1 MHRMI
6 EHSLVHLPQA
16 IRDVEWRVS
25 IYLVHL
31 SRPTFV
37 EQERGT
43 KRVAIACQG
52 GGSHS
57 AFTAGVLK
65 RLLAEKLERYEIV
78 ALSGTSG
85 GAICALLVWYALLR
99 DDRREAA
106 RLLDSFWQSVSA
118 GSPAEL
124 VLNDM
129 SVAAARSQGS
139 VATPLVTPYLYPEWG
154 KAALKEL
161 LEGVVDFGEIRRLV
175 TEASSKLL
183 IGAVEV
189 RSGEFEVFRNAEVT
203 AEKVLASCAL
213 PMMFRAVRIGDD
225 GVYWDGLFSQNPP
238 IRDFMREFP
247 DAGSK
252 PDEIWL
258 IQINP
263 QRRKREPMAM
273 ADILNRRG
281 ELAGNLS
288 LHQEIDFLYEIN
300 SLLPYLPEDR
310 YKHIEVRKIELL
322 RELDA
327 ASKMDRSPSFIREML
342 AYGEEQAEEFLKGVS

>member
-1 MHRMI
+1 MER
-6 EHSLVHLPQA
+6 
-16 IRDVEWRVS
+16 
-25 IYLVHL
+25 
-31 SRPTFV
+31 
-37 EQERGT
+37 ERGT

-85 GAICALLVWYALLR
+85 GAICALLVWYALLKG
-99 DDRREAA
+99 DRREAV
-106 RLLDSFWQSVSA
+106 RLLDSFWESISA
-118 GSPAEL
+118 SSPKER
-124 VLNDM
+124 VLNDL
-129 SVAAARSQGS
+129 SVEATRRQGT

-154 KAALKEL
+154 KARLKQMLEEL
-161 LEGVVDFGEIRRLV
+161 VAFEKIEELV
-175 TEASSKLL
+175 TASSLKLL
-183 IGAVEV
+183 VGAVEV
-189 RSGEFEVFRNAEVT
+189 NTGEFEVFRNAEVT
-203 AEKVLASCAL
+203 VEKILASCAL
-213 PMMFRAVRIGDD
+213 PTLFRAVRIGDD

-247 DAGSK
+247 DANTK
-252 PDEIWL
+252 PDEIWS

-263 QRRKREPMAM
+263 QRREQEPREM
-273 ADILNRRG
+273 ADILNRRN

-300 SLLPYLPEDR
+300 GLLSYLPKDR
-310 YKHIEVRKIELL
+310 YKHIEVRKIEML

-327 ASKMDRSPSFIREML
+327 ASKLDRRPYFIREMF
-342 AYGEEQAEEFLKGVS
+342 AYGEEQAEGFLEGVS

>member
-1 MHRMI
+1 MQILGNSYAGLHRCR
-6 EHSLVHLPQA
+6 A
-16 IRDVEWRVS
+16 F
-25 IYLVHL
+25 
-31 SRPTFV
+31 SRMPFMSGDR
-37 EQERGT
+37 ET

-99 DDRREAA
+99 DDRREAV
-106 RLLDSFWQSVSA
+106 RLLESFWESVSA
-118 GSPAEL
+118 ASPPEL
-124 VLNDM
+124 VMNEF
-129 SVAAARSQGS
+129 SVASSRLQGTIS
-139 VATPLVTPYLYPEWG
+139 TPVVTPYLYPEWG
-154 KAALKEL
+154 KAALKGL
-161 LEGVVDFGEIRRLV
+161 LEEVVDFGEIQRLV
-175 TEASSKLL
+175 TGSSPKLL
-183 IGAVEV
+183 LGAVEV
-189 RSGEFEVFRNAEVT
+189 RSGEFEVFRNAEITV
-203 AEKVLASCAL
+203 EKVLASCAL
-213 PMMFRAVRIGDD
+213 PTLFRAVQIGED

-247 DAGSK
+247 DATTK

-263 QRRKREPMAM
+263 QRREQEPKPM
-273 ADILNRRG
+273 ADIVDRRG

-300 SLLPYLPEDR
+300 GLLSYLPKDQ
-310 YKHIEVRKIELL
+310 YKYIEVRKIEML

-327 ASKMDRSPSFIREML
+327 ASKMDRNPSFIHKMFS
-342 AYGEEQAEEFLKGVS
+342 YGKEQAEEFLEGVS

>member
-1 MHRMI
+1 MNG
-6 EHSLVHLPQA
+6 
-16 IRDVEWRVS
+16 
-25 IYLVHL
+25 
-31 SRPTFV
+31 
-37 EQERGT
+37 ERET

-85 GAICALLVWYALLR
+85 GAICAFLVWYALLKG
-99 DDRREAA
+99 DRREAV
-106 RLLDSFWQSVSA
+106 RLLDSFWDSVSA
-118 GSPAEL
+118 AAPKER
-124 VLNDM
+124 VLNDL
-129 SVAAARSQGS
+129 SVAATRRQGT

-154 KAALKEL
+154 KARLKQMLEEL
-161 LEGVVDFGEIRRLV
+161 VAFEKIEELV
-175 TEASSKLL
+175 TASSLKLL
-183 IGAVEV
+183 VGAVEV
-189 RSGEFEVFRNAEVT
+189 NTGEFEVFRNAEIT
-203 AEKVLASCAL
+203 IEKILASCAL
-213 PMMFRAVRIGDD
+213 PTLFRAVRIGDD

-247 DAGSK
+247 DANTK

-263 QRRKREPMAM
+263 QRREHEPTAM

-288 LHQEIDFLYEIN
+288 LHQEIDFLHEIN
-300 SLLPYLPEDR
+300 GLLSYLPKDR
-310 YKHIEVRKIELL
+310 YKYIKVRKIEML

-327 ASKMDRSPSFIREML
+327 ASKMDRRPTFIREMF
-342 AYGEEQAEEFLKGVS
+342 AYGEEQAEGFLEGVS

>member
-1 MHRMI
+1 MNG
-6 EHSLVHLPQA
+6 
-16 IRDVEWRVS
+16 
-25 IYLVHL
+25 
-31 SRPTFV
+31 
-37 EQERGT
+37 ERET

-85 GAICALLVWYALLR
+85 GAICALLVWYALLKG
-99 DDRREAA
+99 DRRKAV
-106 RLLDSFWQSVSA
+106 RLLDSFWESVSA
-118 GSPAEL
+118 AAPKER
-124 VLNDM
+124 VLNDL
-129 SVAAARSQGS
+129 SVAATRRQGT

-154 KAALKEL
+154 KARLKQMLEEL
-161 LEGVVDFGEIRRLV
+161 VAFEKIEELV
-175 TEASSKLL
+175 TASSLKLL
-183 IGAVEV
+183 VGAVEV
-189 RSGEFEVFRNAEVT
+189 NTGEFEVFRNAEIT
-203 AEKVLASCAL
+203 IEKILASCAL
-213 PMMFRAVRIGDD
+213 PTLFRAVRIGDD

-247 DAGSK
+247 DANTK

-263 QRRKREPMAM
+263 QRRDHEPTAM

-300 SLLPYLPEDR
+300 GLLSYLPKDR
-310 YKHIEVRKIELL
+310 YKYIKVRKIEML

-327 ASKMDRSPSFIREML
+327 ASKMDRRPTFIREMF
-342 AYGEEQAEEFLKGVS
+342 AYGEEQAEGFLEGVS

>member
-1 MHRMI
+1 MER
-6 EHSLVHLPQA
+6 
-16 IRDVEWRVS
+16 
-25 IYLVHL
+25 
-31 SRPTFV
+31 
-37 EQERGT
+37 ERGT

-85 GAICALLVWYALLR
+85 GAICALLVWYALLKG
-99 DDRREAA
+99 DRRKAV
-106 RLLDSFWQSVSA
+106 RLLDSFWESVSA
-118 GSPAEL
+118 AAPKER
-124 VLNDM
+124 VLNDL
-129 SVAAARSQGS
+129 SVAATRRQGT

-154 KAALKEL
+154 KARLKQMLEEL
-161 LEGVVDFGEIRRLV
+161 VAFEKIEELV
-175 TEASSKLL
+175 TASSLKLL
-183 IGAVEV
+183 VGAVEV
-189 RSGEFEVFRNAEVT
+189 NTGEFEVFRNAEIT
-203 AEKVLASCAL
+203 IEKILASCAL
-213 PMMFRAVRIGDD
+213 PTLFRAVRIGDD

-247 DAGSK
+247 DATTK

-263 QRRKREPMAM
+263 QRREQEPREM
-273 ADILNRRG
+273 ADILNRRN

-288 LHQEIDFLYEIN
+288 LHQEIDFLNEIN
-300 SLLPYLPEDR
+300 GLLPYLPKDQ
-310 YKHIEVRKIELL
+310 YKHIEVRKIEML

-327 ASKMDRSPSFIREML
+327 VSKMDRRPSFIRGMF
-342 AYGEEQAEEFLKGVS
+342 AYGEEQAERFLEGVS

>member
-1 MHRMI
+1 MNG
-6 EHSLVHLPQA
+6 
-16 IRDVEWRVS
+16 
-25 IYLVHL
+25 
-31 SRPTFV
+31 
-37 EQERGT
+37 ERET

-85 GAICALLVWYALLR
+85 GAICAFLVWYALLKG
-99 DDRREAA
+99 DRREAV
-106 RLLDSFWQSVSA
+106 RLLDSFWDSVSA
-118 GSPAEL
+118 AAPKER
-124 VLNDM
+124 VLNDL
-129 SVAAARSQGS
+129 SVAATRRQGT

-154 KAALKEL
+154 KARLKQMLEEL
-161 LEGVVDFGEIRRLV
+161 VAFEKIEELV
-175 TEASSKLL
+175 TASSLKLL
-183 IGAVEV
+183 VGAVEV
-189 RSGEFEVFRNAEVT
+189 NTGEFEVFRNAEIT
-203 AEKVLASCAL
+203 IEKILASCAL
-213 PMMFRAVRIGDD
+213 PTLFRVVRIGDD

-247 DAGSK
+247 DANTK

-263 QRRKREPMAM
+263 QRRDHEPTAM

-300 SLLPYLPEDR
+300 GLLSYLPKDR
-310 YKHIEVRKIELL
+310 YKYIKVRKIEML

-327 ASKMDRSPSFIREML
+327 ASKMDRRPTFIREMF
-342 AYGEEQAEEFLKGVS
+342 AYGEEQAEGFLEGVS